1 MARSMTSRLSAGHGR
16 ARRTDD
22 RGFSLVESVTAF
34 TIFMIVA
41 SAATWWLV
49 KTVQLTG
56 LTRDRV
62 TAANLATQ
70 QLEKLRGESNAGQS
84 LDSGAKSVVVHGG
97 TFTVTTS
104 LTPGSTATCATGSSR
119 QVSISVT
126 WPAATTP
133 VRYDSVL
140 AC

>member
-1 MARSMTSRLSAGHGR
+1 MARSMTSRLSAGHRR
-16 ARRTDD
+16 ARTTEDA
-22 RGFSLVESVTAF
+22 GFTLLESLAAF
-34 TIFMIVA
+34 TIFIVVA
-41 SAATWWLV
+41 SAATWWLI

-56 LTRDRV
+56 QTRDRV
-62 TAANLATQ
+62 TAADLATQ

-84 LDSGAKSVVVHGG
+84 LDSALKSVVVHNV
-97 TFTVTTS
+97 TFSVTTS
-104 LTPGSTATCATGSSR
+104 LNPGSTATCATGASR
-119 QVSISVT
+119 QVSVSVT